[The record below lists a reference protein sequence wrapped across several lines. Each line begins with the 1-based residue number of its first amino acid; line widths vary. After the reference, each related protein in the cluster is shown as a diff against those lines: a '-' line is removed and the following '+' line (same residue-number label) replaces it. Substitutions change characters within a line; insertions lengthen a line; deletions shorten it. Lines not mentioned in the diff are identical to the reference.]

1 MATVQVTTEQRWGY
15 RLGRRGVRNLQSPA
29 CPADA
34 LPTARG
40 VGEGIKTTGGS
51 DTARGCKRQKT
62 ELLQAQ
68 ISWVQALELGH
79 GKPGWAPPPA
89 VPAGWE
95 SPTCGKLTALRPTQL
110 LLGQH
115 RIKAWKHCSTSVVT
129 WNHTGQRWT
138 HWNDIEQQISNLRSS
153 NGVLLTGF
161 NSLPCWQ
168 DLTN

>member
-68 ISWVQALELGH
+68 ISCVQALELGH

-95 SPTCGKLTALRPTQL
+95 SPTCGKLTALRPNSAPSGATQNKGMKTL
-110 LLGQH
+110 LYLCGNLKPYRSEMNPLKWH
-115 RIKAWKHCSTSVVT
+115 RAADFKPAF
-129 WNHTGQRWT
+129 
-138 HWNDIEQQISNLRSS
+138 L
-153 NGVLLTGF
+153 
-161 NSLPCWQ
+161 
-168 DLTN
+168 